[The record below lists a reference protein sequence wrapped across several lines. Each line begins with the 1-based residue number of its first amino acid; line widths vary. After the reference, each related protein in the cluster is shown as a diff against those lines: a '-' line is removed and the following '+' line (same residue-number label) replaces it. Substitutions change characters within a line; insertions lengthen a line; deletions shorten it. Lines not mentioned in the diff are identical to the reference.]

1 MCCLLRDKLFMA
13 LIFFSLHKEVN
24 SHKISLQS
32 PMYKKIVC
40 LGYSGEILVA
50 LDRSC
55 KIALVHFRY
64 YYFFDIVK
72 KKKAKQNPHT
82 DSCGC
87 TKFGRGLRSK
97 MILFTFRKGNCRL
110 SKCKKNKTTH
120 HI

>member
-72 KKKAKQNPHT
+72 KNSK
-82 DSCGC
+82 
-87 TKFGRGLRSK
+87 TKPTHRQLW
-97 MILFTFRKGNCRL
+97 MHEIWKGIAIQDDPFHVQEREL
-110 SKCKKNKTTH
+110 
-120 HI
+120 